1 LVLAL
6 AALFVYLRTQSQ
18 LTETIDDGLEVRGGE
33 LTALVAPEED
43 RSERLSAALTGG
55 EDSYSQVLR
64 PDGSLVASS
73 LATGE
78 PAVGEAALRA
88 GARAPVYV
96 DVGALESIDGDSR
109 ALVAPVDSVRG
120 PLVLVVGASTEG
132 RDEALTQIATGF
144 GIGAPL
150 ALALAGALGYLLAAR
165 ALRPVETMRGR
176 AEEINL
182 KRSGERLPL
191 PEAEDEL
198 RRLGETLNAMLG
210 RLEASLERERVFVAD
225 ASHELRTPLAILR
238 AELELAARPNRSRE
252 ELAAAVASAVEE
264 VDRLSRLAEDL
275 LVIARADQGR
285 FPIVREPVEARELLE
300 RVRRRFERSATEVG
314 RGVTVDAPEGLRAEL
329 DVLRVEQ
336 ALGNLIDNALRHGEG
351 VVRISAHGTADL
363 LAIEVTDEGNGFPVG
378 FEEQAFERFSR
389 PDSGRTGL
397 GAGLGLAIV
406 RAIAEA
412 HGGTARVADSAAGAA
427 VRLELPL
434 HSAPA

>member
-1 LVLAL
+1 MLAL

-55 EDSYSQVLR
+55 EDSYAQVLR

-78 PAVGEAALRA
+78 PAVSEAALRA

-182 KRSGERLPL
+182 ERSGERLPL
-191 PEAEDEL
+191 PEEVRQRCLLAR
-198 RRLGETLNAMLG
+198 RRLEP
-210 RLEASLERERVFVAD
+210 
-225 ASHELRTPLAILR
+225 HEQSDLQH
-238 AELELAARPNRSRE
+238 
-252 ELAAAVASAVEE
+252 
-264 VDRLSRLAEDL
+264 DLSRA
-275 LVIARADQGR
+275 
-285 FPIVREPVEARELLE
+285 
-300 RVRRRFERSATEVG
+300 
-314 RGVTVDAPEGLRAEL
+314 
-329 DVLRVEQ
+329 
-336 ALGNLIDNALRHGEG
+336 
-351 VVRISAHGTADL
+351 
-363 LAIEVTDEGNGFPVG
+363 
-378 FEEQAFERFSR
+378 SR
-389 PDSGRTGL
+389 
-397 GAGLGLAIV
+397 
-406 RAIAEA
+406 
-412 HGGTARVADSAAGAA
+412 
-427 VRLELPL
+427 
-434 HSAPA
+434 